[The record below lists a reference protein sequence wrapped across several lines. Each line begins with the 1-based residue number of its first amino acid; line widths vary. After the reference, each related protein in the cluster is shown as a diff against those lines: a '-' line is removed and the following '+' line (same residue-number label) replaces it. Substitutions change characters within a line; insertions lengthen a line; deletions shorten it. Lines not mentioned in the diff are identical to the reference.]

1 MGKEKILGINTKFES
16 KDIFEVKPSS
26 RASFW
31 DYDAVIIDSDNI
43 LVYYNS
49 DRRYGNKNVLSEIS
63 SVDVQEDFTY
73 LRKQI
78 KEYVGNG
85 KNVFVFIGTLEE
97 VYVYTGQQTYSGT
110 GKNRQ
115 TTHMVDLFNSYKF
128 LPFDIKVTTCV
139 GEEIDYQNNSNIV
152 TQFLIENEDGYFYS
166 AYFDCNYLLPVATIK
181 GSNKII
187 GGIINC
193 AKGHIILLPKP
204 YYKTDY
210 KNQTEGAKY
219 VKKYLQNL
227 ISLDQNLK
235 KEHEEALPQWVDS
248 FTILDEKK
256 LREEIANTQNK
267 IDKLKTKIDERKDLL
282 RKTEH
287 YKGLLVYSSE
297 KLENIVKE
305 VLVELG
311 FDLTKSPKNRSDI
324 IAYYNNKGIVAEV
337 KGVTK
342 SAAEKHAAQLE
353 KWVSEYIVENG
364 ESPYKAVLIVNAY
377 CDKPLKDRGETFPN
391 QMLKYCTNRSHCL
404 ISTTQLLCLYIEC
417 KQNPD
422 VKDERIE
429 ELLTTTGLY
438 ERYKEYNNFICDIKN
453 D

>member
-1 MGKEKILGINTKFES
+1 MEKVKILGINTKFES

-31 DYDAVIIDSDNI
+31 DYDSVIVDADNI
-43 LVYYNS
+43 LTYYNS
-49 DRRYGNKNVLSEIS
+49 NRRYGNKNVLSEIS
-63 SVDVQEDFTY
+63 SVDVREDFTY

-78 KEYVGNG
+78 KEYAESG
-85 KNVFVFIGTLEE
+85 KNVFVFIGKLEE
-97 VYVYTGQQTYSGT
+97 VYVFTGQQTYSGT

-115 TTHMVDLFNSYKF
+115 TTQMVDLFNSYKF

-152 TQFLIENEDGYFYS
+152 TQFLIENKDSYFYT
-166 AYFDCNYLLPVATIK
+166 AYFDCQDLFPIATIK
-181 GSNKII
+181 ASNKII
-187 GGIINC
+187 GGIINY
-193 AKGHIILLPKP
+193 AQGHIILLPKP
-204 YYKTDY
+204 YYKTNY

-219 VKKYLQNL
+219 AKEYLKKL
-227 ISLDQNLK
+227 ILLDQKLRKDN
-235 KEHEEALPQWVDS
+235 EDDLPQWVDS

-256 LREEIANTQNK
+256 IREEIANTQSK
-267 IDKLKTKIDERKDLL
+267 IDKLKTKIDEQKDLL
-282 RKTEH
+282 RQTEH

-324 IAYYNNKGIVAEV
+324 IAYYDNKGIVAEV

-353 KWVSEYIVENG
+353 KWVSEYIEENG
-364 ESPYKAVLIVNAY
+364 ESPYKALLIVNAY

-404 ISTTQLLCLYIEC
+404 LSTTQLLCLYIEC
-417 KQNPD
+417 KQNPTIK
-422 VKDERIE
+422 KDRIN
-429 ELLTTTGLY
+429 ELLTTIGVY
-438 ERYKEYNNFICDIKN
+438 NRYNNYEEFIIEQESK
-453 D
+453 